1 MECIDFNLTSSSFV
15 LQIHLQIYVI
25 DSADRRRMEESGVE
39 LKQILDE
46 ERLADTPLL
55 IMANKNDLMNAM
67 EASEVRDW
75 RVNFFS
81 LMCVYVIKL
90 NCPHII

>member
-1 MECIDFNLTSSSFV
+1 M
-15 LQIHLQIYVI
+15 I

-67 EASEVRDW
+67 EASEV
-75 RVNFFS
+75 S
-81 LMCVYVIKL
+81 EPYEI
-90 NCPHII
+90 

>member
-1 MECIDFNLTSSSFV
+1 M
-15 LQIHLQIYVI
+15 QIYVI

-67 EASEVRDW
+67 EASEV
-75 RVNFFS
+75 S
-81 LMCVYVIKL
+81 EPTL
-90 NCPHII
+90 

>member
-1 MECIDFNLTSSSFV
+1 M
-15 LQIHLQIYVI
+15 I

-67 EASEVRDW
+67 EASEVSEPYEISYIVEYDD
-75 RVNFFS
+75 
-81 LMCVYVIKL
+81 
-90 NCPHII
+90 

>member
-1 MECIDFNLTSSSFV
+1 M
-15 LQIHLQIYVI
+15 QIYVI

-67 EASEVRDW
+67 EASEVSEPYEISYIVEYDD
-75 RVNFFS
+75 
-81 LMCVYVIKL
+81 
-90 NCPHII
+90 

>member
-1 MECIDFNLTSSSFV
+1 
-15 LQIHLQIYVI
+15 VI

-67 EASEVRDW
+67 EASEVSEPYEISYIVEYDD
-75 RVNFFS
+75 
-81 LMCVYVIKL
+81 
-90 NCPHII
+90 

>member
-1 MECIDFNLTSSSFV
+1 
-15 LQIHLQIYVI
+15 
-25 DSADRRRMEESGVE
+25 MEEAGVE

-67 EASEVRDW
+67 EASEVR
-75 RVNFFS
+75 
-81 LMCVYVIKL
+81 M
-90 NCPHII
+90 